1 MNKKTYPTLLV
12 FFLLMTVSVA
22 QAATSSSSS
31 KTDLTLS
38 LGNLC
43 EYIGQIQTDESGD
56 TNVCSFEPYVAT
68 ALDYGI
74 TNDFFLSPELA
85 FSFPQSGTD
94 ENIKRMTIVTLLNTK
109 YKTSYLN
116 LIGGL
121 GFFFTRIWGPGG
133 EADLNNGTSVDSFPL
148 PDDPVY
154 TRNFIVNLGLQTEF
168 NQNWS
173 AQIRSYI
180 FNLTSSEDRTF
191 SVGLQGTYHFGGV
204 L

>member
-1 MNKKTYPTLLV
+1 MKKKLYLTATV
-12 FFLLMTVSVA
+12 AFLLMSTSLI
-22 QAATSSSSS
+22 AAPL
-31 KTDLTLS
+31 TDLTLS

-43 EYIGQIQTDESGD
+43 EYIGKIQTDESGG

-68 ALDYGI
+68 ALDYGV
-74 TNDFFLSPELA
+74 TEKFYLSPELA
-85 FSFPQSGTD
+85 FSFPRSGTD
-94 ENIKRMTIVTLLNTK
+94 ENIKRMSIVTILNTK
-109 YKTSYLN
+109 YKTNYLN

-133 EADLNNGTSVDSFPL
+133 EEELNNGTSVDSFPL

-154 TRNFIVNLGLQTEF
+154 TRNLIVNLGVETQF
-168 NQNWS
+168 NQTWS
-173 AQIRSYI
+173 AQLRSYI
-180 FNLTSSEDRTF
+180 FNLTSSEDRAV

>member
-1 MNKKTYPTLLV
+1 MKKKIYLTFLV
-12 FFLLMTVSVA
+12 MLLLMKATFA
-22 QAATSSSSS
+22 QAATSSSTS

-43 EYIGQIQTDESGD
+43 EYVGQIQTDDSGE
-56 TNVCSFEPYVAT
+56 TNVCSFEPYLAT
-68 ALDYGI
+68 ALDFEI
-74 TNDFFLSPELA
+74 SDSFFLSPELA
-85 FSFPQSGTD
+85 FSIPQSGTD
-94 ENIKRMTIVTLLNTK
+94 ENIKRMTIVTLINSK
-109 YKTSYLN
+109 YKTSYVN

-133 EADLNNGTSVDSFPL
+133 EAELNNGNDVDSFPL

-154 TRNFIVNLGLQTEF
+154 TRNFIINVGIQTEF
-168 NQNWS
+168 NQQWS
-173 AQIRSYI
+173 AELRSYI
-180 FNLTSSEDRTF
+180 FNLTTSEDRAF

>member
-1 MNKKTYPTLLV
+1 MNKILNPIILV
-12 FFLLMTVSVA
+12 FYFLIVDSAL
-22 QAATSSSSS
+22 AAPTTN
-31 KTDLTLS
+31 TDLTLS

-43 EYIGQIQTDESGD
+43 EYIGQIQTDENGE

-68 ALDYGI
+68 ALDIEVYPQ
-74 TNDFFLSPELA
+74 FFLSPELA

-94 ENIKRMTIVTLLNTK
+94 ENIKRMTIVTLLNSK
-109 YKTSYLN
+109 YKTSYVN

-133 EADLNNGTSVDSFPL
+133 NEELNNGTDVDSFPL
-148 PDDPVY
+148 PEEAVY
-154 TRNFIVNLGLQTEF
+154 SRNMIVNLGLQTEF
-168 NQNWS
+168 NNQWS

-180 FNLTSSEDRTF
+180 FNLTSSEDRAI